1 MNKGHLED
9 IYESIQE
16 KRKNRDEHI
25 EIVTKLNNEIQKEI
39 LEYRIEST
47 IRVLEDIHQLCL
59 ISNEELIKNI
69 DNKIV
74 HCLNKL
80 SGNIDGIELELGDH
94 E

>member
-1 MNKGHLED
+1 MNKGHLEC

-25 EIVTKLNNEIQKEI
+25 EIVTKLDNEIQKEI
-39 LEYRIEST
+39 LEYRIKSVK
-47 IRVLEDIHQLCL
+47 RVLEYFSGLDTDF
-59 ISNEELIKNI
+59 
-69 DNKIV
+69 DNLIV

-80 SGNIDGIELELGDH
+80 NGNIDGIELELGDL